1 MRLRQRR
8 RRGGILLEFVLSVPF
23 ALLLVLLTIDVGRL
37 ILVNTALQDAVAV
50 SARTGAR
57 QGIVGANPAG
67 AGIPCLG
74 PQVMFGTNPSYDAFC
89 EAARNIP
96 GATVVGFQINRPTG
110 SQGASRVCTQPSQI
124 YVEVEA
130 RAQVQLLT
138 PGLKALTNG
147 AVLPDGVRAVGVARC
162 EVAR

>member
-1 MRLRQRR
+1 MGLRRR
-8 RRGGILLEFVLSVPF
+8 KRRGGILLEFVLSVPF

-50 SARTGAR
+50 SARSGAR

-67 AGIPCLG
+67 AGQPCQTLSSG
-74 PQVMFGTNPSYDAFC
+74 FNPSYDAFC

-96 GATVVGFQINRPTG
+96 GATLVSFQINRPSG
-110 SQGASRVCTQPSQI
+110 SQSSQRICTRPNQI

-130 RAQVQLLT
+130 RARVDLLT
-138 PGLKALTNG
+138 PGLRSLTNG